1 MGKALGGDLADWRIH
16 DLRRTVSTGLARL
29 GVDPFVRRR
38 VLNHALQGVDAIYD
52 QFDYLE
58 PKRAALDLW
67 ATELD
72 RIVNGEPEAANVVR
86 LNG

>member
-1 MGKALGGDLADWRIH
+1 MKG
-16 DLRRTVSTGLARL
+16 SPN
-29 GVDPFVRRR
+29 GVGDPFVRRR

-72 RIVNGEPEAANVVR
+72 RIVSGKPGGANVVKLKGAR
-86 LNG
+86 